1 MSVVKHLFGGVVPI
15 RHCDYCFSFIIYLVE
30 STLRL
35 TVGRAFL
42 LTGLSTWG
50 ILNVKR
56 GVTI

>member
-1 MSVVKHLFGGVVPI
+1 MSVVKHLFGGVVPAHT
-15 RHCDYCFSFIIYLVE
+15 RGYCFSFIIYLVA